1 MDLLKLFVNRF
12 QVVSPMTPPVT
23 PMPAQTTAGLDQ
35 APGAVPDLHGIV
47 AGFAAG
53 ALAGPVV
60 PLGKGLINDTFA
72 VTTTAGRYVL
82 QRVNQRV
89 FPQPERI
96 MANLAVLA
104 AHTAG
109 RDGLRVPA
117 LVAARDGR
125 PFLRT
130 AAGDLWRLMELI
142 PDAVTLE
149 RLTSAAQGR
158 EVGRALGRFH
168 RLTRDLDP
176 RRLGFT
182 LPGFHCTPD
191 YLAHHLALRAAAGPG
206 AGDAA
211 QCACMAFI
219 DDRGALAPVLED
231 ALAAGRIGL
240 RVIHG
245 DPKLDNIL
253 FHAVN
258 GQALALIDL
267 DTVQPGL
274 IQHDLG
280 DCLRSCCNR
289 QGESAQGVTVRFDL
303 ALCEQI
309 LSAYAAQT
317 RDFLTGGEVAV
328 LYDSIR
334 LMPFELGL
342 RFFNDHLEGD
352 RYFRVAYRGQNLH
365 KARVQ
370 FALVADIEAQGSA
383 IRALIARAYG
393 GVGADCEAQGPIR
406 LVDEPGIDK

>member
-1 MDLLKLFVNRF
+1 
-12 QVVSPMTPPVT
+12 MTPPVT
-23 PMPAQTTAGLDQ
+23 PMRPQANAGPDQTSAL
-35 APGAVPDLHGIV
+35 VSDLHGIV
-47 AGFAAG
+47 AGFTAG
-53 ALAGPVV
+53 ALVCPVV

-89 FPQPERI
+89 FPAPEQI

-104 AHTAG
+104 AHAKG
-109 RDGLRVPA
+109 SERLRVPA

-130 AAGDLWRLMELI
+130 PAGDLWRLMELI
-142 PDAVTLE
+142 PNAVTLE
-149 RLTSAAQGR
+149 RLTTAAQAR

-176 RRLGFT
+176 RCLRLT

-191 YLAHHLALRAAAGPG
+191 YLAHHLALRAAAGP
-206 AGDAA
+206 AVRNAA
-211 QCACMAFI
+211 ESACMAFI
-219 DDRGALAPVLED
+219 DARGGLASVLED

-245 DPKLDNIL
+245 DPKIDNIL
-253 FHAVN
+253 FHAVD

-289 QGESAQGVTVRFDL
+289 QGESADGVTVRFDL
-303 ALCEQI
+303 ALCDQI
-309 LSAYAAQT
+309 LSAYAAET
-317 RDFLTGGEVAV
+317 RDFLSGGDVAV

-334 LMPFELGL
+334 LMSFELGL
-342 RFFNDHLEGD
+342 RFLNDHQEGD
-352 RYFRVAYRGQNLH
+352 CYFRVAHRGQNLH

-370 FALVADIEAQGSA
+370 FALVADIEAQRCA

-393 GVGADCEAQGPIR
+393 GAGQYR
-406 LVDEPGIDK
+406 